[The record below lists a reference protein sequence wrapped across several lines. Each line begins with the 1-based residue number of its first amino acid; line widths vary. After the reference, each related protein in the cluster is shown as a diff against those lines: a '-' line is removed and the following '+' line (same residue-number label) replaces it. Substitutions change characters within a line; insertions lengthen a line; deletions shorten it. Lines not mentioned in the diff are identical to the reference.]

1 MSKQVEVKIT
11 IAKLLEVAYSK
22 NKGVTTKIVKSKGN
36 YRLTIDEN
44 GNVMLSGSVGMLTFK
59 GDSALQG
66 LGAKVKNASITFT
79 KGDSN
84 DIKYTATFNF
94 VGVAGMSVSGSFNIE
109 ELILSCSGLLCR
121 AARALKGK
129 HAAYEME
136 LKRIMGH

>member
-1 MSKQVEVKIT
+1 MSKQVEVT

-36 YRLTIDEN
+36 YKLTIDAN
-44 GNVMLSGSVGMLTFK
+44 GNTSLSGSAGMLTFK

-66 LGAKVKNASITFT
+66 LGAKVKNASIIFT
-79 KGDSN
+79 KGDGN

-94 VGVAGMSVSGSFNIE
+94 VGVAGMSISGTFDIE

-121 AARALKGK
+121 AARALKGR